1 MFCFHYRTPV
11 RGKELLEKKMK
22 QMCEKRINVLNLR
35 EALKSGFECV
45 KSDLNDKKNA
55 SRMDSRSSSKVGQSI
70 TMTKVDKQPVILSP
84 KNTDSSTERLA
95 KNVPIVSSLSI
106 TNFGTC
112 DSSLSNEKYVMC
124 PEIGTSRTVCSKS
137 ITCETNS
144 SKPIPSLSLPA
155 VEFSQSQREISQS
168 YDRRQTKD
176 DCLKVNQVK
185 EVSLKRPISSV
196 DRTSNTKTSSKK
208 PHFEYKKDE
217 TEEAKGESK
226 INNRSSG
233 DKKTSNPN
241 VSKVSSSSNNPGTS
255 KLHYKSVLQFKSN
268 R

>member
-1 MFCFHYRTPV
+1 MFCFYYRTPV

-95 KNVPIVSSLSI
+95 KNVPTVSSLSI

-144 SKPIPSLSLPA
+144 SKPIPTLSLPA

-196 DRTSNTKTSSKK
+196 DSTSNTKTSSKK

-241 VSKVSSSSNNPGTS
+241 VSKVSPSSNNPGTS

>member
-1 MFCFHYRTPV
+1 
-11 RGKELLEKKMK
+11 MK

-35 EALKSGFECV
+35 EALKSGSECV

-55 SRMDSRSSSKVGQSI
+55 SQMDTKSSSKVGQSI
-70 TMTKVDKQPVILSP
+70 TMTKVDKPVILSP

-106 TNFGTC
+106 TNLETC

-124 PEIGTSRTVCSKS
+124 PEVGTSRTVCSKS

-144 SKPIPSLSLPA
+144 SKPMPSLSLPA
-155 VEFSQSQREISQS
+155 VEFSQSQREISQN

-196 DRTSNTKTSSKK
+196 DSTSNTKTSSKK
-208 PHFEYKKDE
+208 PHCEYKKDE

>member
-1 MFCFHYRTPV
+1 
-11 RGKELLEKKMK
+11 
-22 QMCEKRINVLNLR
+22 MCEKRINVLNLR
-35 EALKSGFECV
+35 ESLKSGSECV
-45 KSDLNDKKNA
+45 KSDLNDQKNL
-55 SRMDSRSSSKVGQSI
+55 SRMHSRSSSKVGQSI

-106 TNFGTC
+106 TNLETC

-137 ITCETNS
+137 ITFETNS
-144 SKPIPSLSLPA
+144 SKPMPSLSLPA
-155 VEFSQSQREISQS
+155 IEFSQSQREMSQS
-168 YDRRQTKD
+168 YDRRQIKD
-176 DCLKVNQVK
+176 DCLKVGEVK

-196 DRTSNTKTSSKK
+196 YSTSNTYTSSKK

-241 VSKVSSSSNNPGTS
+241 VSKVSSSSNKPGTS

>member
-1 MFCFHYRTPV
+1 
-11 RGKELLEKKMK
+11 
-22 QMCEKRINVLNLR
+22 MCEKRINVLNLR
-35 EALKSGFECV
+35 ESLKSGSECV
-45 KSDLNDKKNA
+45 RSDLNDQKNA
-55 SRMDSRSSSKVGQSI
+55 SRMHSRSSSKVGQSI

-84 KNTDSSTERLA
+84 KNNDSSTERLA

-106 TNFGTC
+106 TNLETY
-112 DSSLSNEKYVMC
+112 DSSLSNEKYVMG

-144 SKPIPSLSLPA
+144 SKPMHLLSLPA
-155 VEFSQSQREISQS
+155 IEFSQSQREMSQS

-176 DCLKVNQVK
+176 DCLKVGEVK

-196 DRTSNTKTSSKK
+196 DSTSNNYTSSKK
-208 PHFEYKKDE
+208 PHFEYKKIE

-241 VSKVSSSSNNPGTS
+241 VSKVSSSSNKPGTS

>member
-1 MFCFHYRTPV
+1 
-11 RGKELLEKKMK
+11 
-22 QMCEKRINVLNLR
+22 MCEKRINVLNLR
-35 EALKSGFECV
+35 ESLKSGSECV
-45 KSDLNDKKNA
+45 KSDLNDQKNS
-55 SRMDSRSSSKVGQSI
+55 SRMHSRSSSRVGQSI

-95 KNVPIVSSLSI
+95 KNVTIVSSLSI
-106 TNFGTC
+106 TDLETC
-112 DSSLSNEKYVMC
+112 DSLSNEKYVMC

-144 SKPIPSLSLPA
+144 SKPMPSLSLPA
-155 VEFSQSQREISQS
+155 IEFSQSLREMSQS

-176 DCLKVNQVK
+176 DCLMVGEVK

-196 DRTSNTKTSSKK
+196 DSTSNTYTSSKK

-241 VSKVSSSSNNPGTS
+241 VSKVSSSSNKPGIS

>member
-1 MFCFHYRTPV
+1 
-11 RGKELLEKKMK
+11 
-22 QMCEKRINVLNLR
+22 MCEKRINVLNLR
-35 EALKSGFECV
+35 ESLKSGSECV
-45 KSDLNDKKNA
+45 KSYLNDQKNS
-55 SRMDSRSSSKVGQSI
+55 SRMHSRSSSKVGQSI

-106 TNFGTC
+106 TNLETC

-137 ITCETNS
+137 ITFETNS
-144 SKPIPSLSLPA
+144 SKPMPSLSLPA
-155 VEFSQSQREISQS
+155 IEFSQSQREMSQS

-176 DCLKVNQVK
+176 DCLKVGEVK

-196 DRTSNTKTSSKK
+196 YSTSNTYTSSKK
-208 PHFEYKKDE
+208 SHFEYKKDE

-233 DKKTSNPN
+233 DKKTSNPK
-241 VSKVSSSSNNPGTS
+241 VSKVSSNSNKPGTS

>member
-1 MFCFHYRTPV
+1 
-11 RGKELLEKKMK
+11 
-22 QMCEKRINVLNLR
+22 MCEKRINVLNLR
-35 EALKSGFECV
+35 ELLKSGSECV
-45 KSDLNDKKNA
+45 KSDLNDQKN
-55 SRMDSRSSSKVGQSI
+55 SSWMHSRSSSKVGQSI

-106 TNFGTC
+106 TNLETC

-124 PEIGTSRTVCSKS
+124 PEIGTSRTVCSNS

-144 SKPIPSLSLPA
+144 SKPMPSLSLPA
-155 VEFSQSQREISQS
+155 SLTSLSLEFSQSQREMSQS
-168 YDRRQTKD
+168 YDRKQTKD
-176 DCLKVNQVK
+176 DCLKVGEVK

-196 DRTSNTKTSSKK
+196 YSTSNTYTSSKK

-241 VSKVSSSSNNPGTS
+241 VSKVSSSSNKPGTS

>member
-1 MFCFHYRTPV
+1 
-11 RGKELLEKKMK
+11 MK

-35 EALKSGFECV
+35 EALKSGSECV
-45 KSDLNDKKNA
+45 KSDLNDKKNV

-70 TMTKVDKQPVILSP
+70 TMTISDKQPDILSP

-106 TNFGTC
+106 TNLETC

-144 SKPIPSLSLPA
+144 SKSMSSLSLPA

-168 YDRRQTKD
+168 YDRRQSKD

-185 EVSLKRPISSV
+185 EVSLKRPISV
-196 DRTSNTKTSSKK
+196 DSTSNNKTSSKK
-208 PHFEYKKDE
+208 PHFEYKKYE
-217 TEEAKGESK
+217 TEEANGESK
-226 INNRSSG
+226 INNGSSG

-241 VSKVSSSSNNPGTS
+241 VSKVSSSSNKPGTS